1 MDVCKGRLTKKMGV
15 FKLKIEAHPVN
26 AGRWTCCM
34 AFKHSISLA
43 INLAANFGFE
53 SRLTSFPNFCL
64 LHSGSEVAGLFDSNL
79 SKGPF
84 LGQVVHLD
92 LLLCTGFDSEHAV
105 LLLCHSFTQR
115 PMTDRKI

>member
-43 INLAANFGFE
+43 INLAANFGFDQF
-53 SRLTSFPNFCL
+53 RITP
-64 LHSGSEVAGLFDSNL
+64 DII
-79 SKGPF
+79 SK
-84 LGQVVHLD
+84 
-92 LLLCTGFDSEHAV
+92 LLLAA
-105 LLLCHSFTQR
+105 LRL
-115 PMTDRKI
+115 